1 MIRTMGAI
9 AAGYFS
15 ITVLNSFIHL
25 ITSIYFRSDLTLT
38 GITYLPSTSWTIGVT
53 VLQFAFG
60 LFGGLLATTI
70 ARDASKVILGLILIM
85 VTISLINYSMM
96 VDSEPLWYLITVP
109 ILTVSGIYMG
119 YRIQSQESTE
129 TN

>member
-38 GITYLPSTSWTIGVT
+38 GIAYLPSTSWIIGVT

-60 LFGGLLATTI
+60 FFGGLLATTI
-70 ARDASKVILGLILIM
+70 ARNATRVILGLILIM

-96 VDSEPLWYLITVP
+96 VDSEPLWYLITGP